1 AAFSE
6 VWECTG
12 GQQAPQGVL
21 SWYFGGA
28 QTEGLAG
35 DSLRARVEAAVGSA
49 MGDLAG
55 AAHRYSARTGWG
67 TDPYSRG
74 AYVNFAPGQLT
85 RFGHLLWVEDDD
97 GTASQTAQ
105 SGPVYFAGEHLSD
118 AFPGYMNG
126 AAQTGR
132 LAADRKSTRLNSS
145 HVKISYAVFCLK
157 KKKKSSKPLTLNDCT

>member
-1 AAFSE
+1 GIDGATWDLSDNAAFSE

-28 QTEGLAG
+28 QTEGLADDG
-35 DSLRARVEAAVGSA
+35 LRARVEAAVGSA

-55 AAHRYSARTGWG
+55 AAHRYSARTGGG

-74 AYVNFAPGQLT
+74 AAVNCAPGRLP
-85 RFGHLLWVEDDD
+85 RFGHRLWVEDGE

-132 LAADRKSTRLNSS
+132 LAAQAIL
-145 HVKISYAVFCLK
+145 AEG
-157 KKKKSSKPLTLNDCT
+157 